1 MNELA
6 DDFGMAEMFDH
17 LTRSRRSMRGF
28 LPTPIEQTLLEKIFD
43 TAAQAPSNSNTQP
56 WELHVVSGAVRE
68 RIGKK
73 LVETV
78 GAGVINA
85 DFPYNDRYQGKYR
98 ERQLEVGLML
108 YKALGVSREDRVGK
122 QLAFERNLEFFGA
135 PHGVFLFMPDWA
147 EVRVAADMGI
157 YTQNLLLAM
166 HSHGISSC
174 PQTILSYNADLIRAE
189 LGVDPGMKLYIGI
202 SFGYADTSLAQNQL
216 LPRREPITETV
227 HFHS

>member
-1 MNELA
+1 MTEFA
-6 DDFGMAEMFDH
+6 DNTRMAEMFDH
-17 LTRSRRSMRGF
+17 LTRSRRSIRGF
-28 LPTPIEQTLLEKIFD
+28 LPTPIEQPLLEKIFD

-56 WELHVVSGAVRE
+56 WELHVVSGEVRD
-68 RIGKK
+68 RISKK

-78 GAGVINA
+78 GGGAINP
-85 DFPYNDRYQGKYR
+85 DYPYANKYHGKYR

-108 YKALGVSREDRVGK
+108 YKALGVTREDKAGK
-122 QLAFERNLEFFGA
+122 QRAFEKNLEFFGA
-135 PHGVFLFMPDWA
+135 PHGIFVFMPEWA
-147 EVRVAADMGI
+147 DVRVAADMGI

-174 PQTILSYNADLIRAE
+174 PQTILSYNADLVREE
-189 LGVDPGMKLYIGI
+189 LGVDPTMKLYIGI
-202 SFGYADTSLAQNQL
+202 SFGYADNSMAQNQI